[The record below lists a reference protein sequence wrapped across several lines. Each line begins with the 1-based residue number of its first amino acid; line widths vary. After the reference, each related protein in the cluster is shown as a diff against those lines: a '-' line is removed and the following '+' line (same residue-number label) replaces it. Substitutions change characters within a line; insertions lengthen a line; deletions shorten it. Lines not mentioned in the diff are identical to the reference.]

1 MKGGLE
7 VFIQSRESYNQVVEE
22 FSNMIYRIAY
32 QSLKNTTDA
41 EDIVQDVF
49 LSLLKSG
56 KQEFSDKEHLKAW
69 LIKVTVNK
77 CINFRKSF
85 WVQKT
90 VPLEEQIISYTDEE
104 KTLMDEV
111 MKLPSDY
118 RNIIYLYYYEGYTV
132 KEIAEIMGKKQNTIN
147 SKLQRGRKKLKAQL
161 EKGETCYEEKQLHKC
176 NG

>member
-1 MKGGLE
+1 ML
-7 VFIQSRESYNQVVEE
+7 IQSKEIYNRIVEE
-22 FSNMIYRIAY
+22 FSDMIYRIAY
-32 QSLKNTTDA
+32 QNLRNVSDA
-41 EDIVQDVF
+41 EDIVQEVF

-56 KQEFSDKEHLKAW
+56 EKDFSDREHLKAW

-85 WVQKT
+85 WMQKT
-90 VPLEEQIISYTDEE
+90 VPLEEQPLSYTEE
-104 KTLMDEV
+104 ERTVMDEV

-118 RNIIYLYYYEGYTV
+118 RNIIYLYYYEGYTI
-132 KEIAEIMGKKQNTIN
+132 KEIAEILGKKQNTIN
-147 SKLQRGRKKLKAQL
+147 SKLQRGRKKLRAEL